1 MRDDYENVDE
11 TEEDLRN
18 DDWFEKNYIDLMME
32 YPKEWIAVINC
43 EVIATG
49 TTQSELEENME
60 RIAKDREYSIYFV
73 PGTPF

>member
-1 MRDDYENVDE
+1 MRDDYEDVDE

-18 DDWFEKNYIDLMME
+18 NDWFEKNYIGLMME
-32 YPKEWIAVINC
+32 HPKEWIAVINC

-49 TTQSELEENME
+49 TTQVELEENME
-60 RIAKDREYSIYFV
+60 KIVKDREYSIYFV